1 MNTTLRRARR
11 LALLALSA
19 FSLGC
24 SDDPNGPSGI
34 EGTYALTRIADRAMP
49 TAVFDG
55 TYYDDDGDPH
65 DMLIRATAGHLTLTH
80 GGTRYVHRVDLISWV
95 DDSPSIVS
103 DIDDH
108 GYCERAGAV
117 LVCESNYLENVAF
130 TAQVAGNDLT
140 IVQDLSGE
148 AEPLPYLYRR

>member
-1 MNTTLRRARR
+1 MSTTPRRPRL

-19 FSLGC
+19 FSLAC

-55 TYYDDDGDPH
+55 IYYDDDGGPH
-65 DMLIRATAGHLTLTH
+65 DMLIRATSGRLTLTH
-80 GGTRYVHRVDLISWV
+80 GGTRYVHRVDLIGWV
-95 DDSPSIVS
+95 DGNPAVVS
-103 DIDDH
+103 DVNDH

-117 LVCESNYLENVAF
+117 LVCESNYIENVAF
-130 TAQVAGNDLT
+130 MAQIAGDDLT

-148 AEPLPYLYRR
+148 GEPLPYLYRR